1 MNNALSNRYNQHSF
15 AQVPDVRMARSQFNR
30 SFTVKDTWQFDYLQ
44 PCFFDEVL
52 PGDTC
57 NVNLNIFARF
67 ASAQLVPLMDNAYI
81 DFFFFFIPN
90 RLVWS
95 NWEKFCDSQDN
106 PGDSTSFVI
115 PQLSAFPAG
124 GPEVDTIFD
133 KFDMPTDIA
142 AGYSTTYTPVSAL
155 PFRMYN
161 LIWNQWFRDQNLQ
174 NSLTVATD
182 NGPDTYSNYSLQKR
196 GRRHDYFSSAL
207 PWPQKGTA
215 VTLPLGTSAPI
226 LRTASAANPW
236 RAYNAGTDNTVNSRT
251 GISTDGNGDSS
262 LTGGAGAAQ
271 VTWDPRGGL
280 YADLTNATAA
290 TINALRQ
297 AFQVQGLLELD
308 ARGGTRYTE
317 ILMNHFNV
325 FNGDNTL
332 QRAEYLG
339 GGEVKISSHPVPQ
352 TAPTSGSNY
361 QGQLASFA
369 TASSAGT
376 VGFSK
381 SILEHG
387 WVIGLACPRG
397 DVTYQQ
403 GLDKMWSRQTRY
415 DFFWPKLQELG
426 EQAVYLR
433 EIYVQGTSA
442 DTTVWGYVPRY
453 DEYRFKP
460 SKIRGQFRS
469 TYATPLDQYHLAD
482 KYTSAPALNSTW
494 IVQNTPITRNLAN
507 TSAPH
512 LIVDMYWNYKHAR
525 PMVTHAVPVTLGKF

>member
-15 AQVPDVRMARSQFNR
+15 AQVPDVRTARSQFNR

-57 NVNLNIFARF
+57 NVNLNLFARF

-81 DFFFFFIPN
+81 DFFFFFVPN
-90 RLVWS
+90 RLVWA
-95 NWEKFCDSQDN
+95 NWEKFCGSQDN

-115 PQLSAFPAG
+115 PQISAFPAG
-124 GPEVDTIFD
+124 GPEVDTIHD
-133 KFDMPTDIA
+133 KFDMPTDIT

-155 PFRMYN
+155 PYRMYY

-174 NSLTVATD
+174 NSLTVPTD
-182 NGPDTYSNYSLQKR
+182 NGPDTYSNYVLQKR
-196 GRRHDYFSSAL
+196 GRRHDYFSAAL

-215 VTLPLGTSAPI
+215 VSLPLGTSAPVI
-226 LRTASAANPW
+226 NVPATIPTPIIRN
-236 RAYNAGTDNTVNSRT
+236 NAGAAVNGAT
-251 GISTDGNGDSS
+251 GFTTS
-262 LTGGAGAAQ
+262 GAGAFLYSPAGLGA
-271 VTWDPRGGL
+271 VIDPNGSL
-280 YADLTNATAA
+280 IADLTNATAA

-317 ILMNHFNV
+317 ILMSHFNV

-369 TASSAGT
+369 TASSAGQI
-376 VGFSK
+376 GFTK

-433 EIYVQGTSA
+433 EIYVQGTSS

-469 TYATPLDQYHLAD
+469 TYATPLDQYHLGD

-494 IVQNTPITRNLAN
+494 IVQNTPISRNLAN
-507 TSAPH
+507 TSTAQ